1 MWDKID
7 SIIPPDT
14 EIWYKS
20 TDGEIVTPE
29 GVSNIVSNTYK
40 DGWGKIKCSSKIT
53 SIGNGFMQAK
63 TNLLEIYM
71 PDTLKTFG
79 FFAFRQASAVKKIRV
94 GRDFRYGDTYFL
106 ESSGVKELIIHSEN
120 NVEFKNRCFI
130 YVNIDNMFISAPTY
144 TVSGQWFSQATIHN
158 TWVPGDLLT
167 VYSDSRFNARD
178 ITKYKLSI

>member
-20 TDGEIVTPE
+20 TDGKIVTPQ
-29 GVSNIVSNTYK
+29 GVSNIVSNTYE

-53 SIGNGFMQAK
+53 SVGNNFMSSK
-63 TNLLEIYM
+63 PNLLEIYM
-71 PDTLKTFG
+71 PDTFEAFGYFG
-79 FFAFRQASAVKKIRV
+79 FRGTTTVKKIRL
-94 GRDFRYGDTYFL
+94 GKNFYYCGNQYCF
-106 ESSGVKELIIHSEN
+106 ESCGVKDLIIHSER
-120 NVEFKNRCFI
+120 NVAFTDRCFI

-144 TVSGQWFSQATIHN
+144 TTSGGWFNQSTIHN
-158 TWVPGDLLT
+158 TWVPRDLLT

-178 ITKYKLSI
+178 ITKYK